1 MPGVVARY
9 RGVLGAAPGPVTG
22 YLLHGVSM
30 SLKPLAAV
38 FLLREAGRAFDLVGL
53 VLAAEVVGAAL
64 GMLLQGRLI
73 DRYGARAVLLPVVL
87 AHVGFLLAFL
97 AAVQLDFSLTV
108 IVGFTFA
115 WGFTNPVLVPSLRAL
130 WGTLFKGDERE
141 TAYAT
146 QAVLTEVV
154 FVLGPVVASAVSL
167 GFSPSAAVVLAAVL
181 SLMGVVVFSF
191 TIVSRPASAQQLAE
205 RSSSGWFAA
214 LRPQGLRVLLIVA
227 GLSGMVGG
235 AIEILLPVFAEN
247 DGRTELAGLGF
258 AVLAVGSICGGVAYG
273 ARRWT
278 GSVAL
283 RFGLLTGAL
292 GLALLPLAAA
302 PGFALACVV
311 LFVAGAGIAPAEACL
326 YGLIDDA
333 ADDATVVEANSW
345 ITAIYTVGLGAGTA
359 AGGILVESIDLSTAA
374 ILPGAASLVAAAVI
388 LLFVRSAPT
397 HDAEAPPPAAPLAA
411 T

>member
-1 MPGVVARY
+1 MPGLIARY
-9 RGVLGAAPGPVTG
+9 RGVLGAAPGPVAG

-73 DRYGARAVLLPVVL
+73 DRFGARAVLLPVVL
-87 AHVGFLLAFL
+87 AHVGFLLSFL
-97 AAVQLDFSLTV
+97 AAVRIDASLAV

-130 WGTLFKGDERE
+130 WGTLFQGEERE

-154 FVLGPVVASAVSL
+154 FVLGPVLASVVSL
-167 GFSPSAAVVLAAVL
+167 AVSPSAAVVLAAVL
-181 SLMGVVVFSF
+181 SLVGVALFSL
-191 TIVSRPASAQQLAE
+191 TIVSRTASAEQVAK
-205 RSSSGWFAA
+205 RSASWFSALSPSGMK
-214 LRPQGLRVLLIVA
+214 VLLIVA
-227 GLSGMVGG
+227 GLSGVMGG

-247 DGRTELAGLGF
+247 DGRTELAGVGF
-258 AVLAVGSICGGVAYG
+258 AVLAIGSIVGGVIYG
-273 ARRWT
+273 ARRWG
-278 GSVAL
+278 GSVSFRLA
-283 RFGLLTGAL
+283 LLTGAL
-292 GLALLPLAAA
+292 GVALLPLVVAD
-302 PGFALACVV
+302 GFLVACVV
-311 LFVAGAGIAPAEACL
+311 LLIAGAGIAPAEACL

-359 AGGILVESIDLSTAA
+359 AGGVLVERLS
-374 ILPGAASLVAAAVI
+374 LSAAAVLPAAAALVSAVVI
-388 LLFVRSAPT
+388 VLFVRSAPEDGSA
-397 HDAEAPPPAAPLAA
+397 HAAPPAPLSA